1 MNGDRE
7 TSDADSVVA
16 RPPTRVRNA
25 QVKWGS
31 GEIGVK
37 PTPRKSKRPPAAF
50 SSAEVNDAV
59 AAFIAKRK

>member
-1 MNGDRE
+1 MNDH
-7 TSDADSVVA
+7 TNDADSVTA

-37 PTPRKSKRPPAAF
+37 PTARKSKRPPAAF
-50 SSAEVNDAV
+50 STTEVNDAV
-59 AAFIAKRK
+59 AQFLARSKR